1 MSSRKS
7 LTTTVEAEASSVAA
21 PQRLTLTTAMPEN
34 APYPEVPLS
43 LGRAVSVD
51 DATGN
56 QPTRTVRGVHF
67 TKKNT
72 EGDFEWMEKQDK
84 YRHTLFI
91 INENF
96 LDSIDEKE
104 AGAGTA
110 KLRPLVWRYVTI
122 PRAAGIPTG
131 WSVASGGFQETD
143 FYTRKAL
150 DASIDRIKI
159 ILRDNPQLTDIVF
172 SCDASDN
179 TKIGTNIFKLP
190 DACVNQISTKL
201 FDLQFFNATDF
212 DKTHEDVDKVER
224 LLYPHAWLHYENA
237 RLMDEIRVLK
247 RKPGQSSIGYKRL
260 R

>member
-1 MSSRKS
+1 MSQNS

-21 PQRLTLTTAMPEN
+21 PQRLTLTTAMSEKVPDPEEPSN
-34 APYPEVPLS
+34 
-43 LGRAVSVD
+43 LGRD

-56 QPTRTVRGVHF
+56 QPKRIVRGIHF
-67 TKKNT
+67 TRKNT
-72 EGDFEWMEKQDK
+72 DGDFEWMEKQVE
-84 YRHTLFI
+84 YQYTLFI

-96 LDSIDEKE
+96 LDSLDMKE

-110 KLRPLVWRYVTI
+110 KLRPFVWRYVTI

-131 WSVASGGFQETD
+131 WSVASGGFPEMD
-143 FYTRKAL
+143 FYTRKAI

-159 ILRDNPQLTDIVF
+159 VLRDHPQYTEIVF
-172 SCDASDN
+172 SCDASN
-179 TKIGTNIFKLP
+179 NKKIGTNIFKLP
-190 DACVNQISTKL
+190 EGCINYISAKL
-201 FDLQFFNATDF
+201 FDLQFFDAADF
-212 DKTHEDVDKVER
+212 DKTHEDVDKIER

-247 RKPGQSSIGYKRL
+247 RKPGQSSIGFKRL